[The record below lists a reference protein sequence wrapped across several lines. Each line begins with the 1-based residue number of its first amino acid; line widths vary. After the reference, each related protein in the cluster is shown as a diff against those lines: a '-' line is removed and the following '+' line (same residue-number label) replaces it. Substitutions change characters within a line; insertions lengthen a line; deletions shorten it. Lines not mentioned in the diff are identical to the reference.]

1 MESSSGDPSH
11 APATRAAAAPA
22 CRARAAPPPE
32 NGPRHFCT
40 RNVRAGSTGVPGLCP
55 RRVTRCPA
63 HRTRFPNSRFSR
75 PTPPEHSCRGRRFRE
90 IAKKTRNHGV
100 SRIQHGCGG
109 SAEPSGNGESTG
121 SIEDPLHR
129 FASVF
134 RYLPGNA
141 GPRQDRSGVRASGV
155 RARAP
160 KFVAAP
166 YIYIAPKRAE
176 KSGECKKC
184 DGGSRVLARARPAA
198 RLGHSSDTPMNPART
213 FRVEKCRDVISR
225 PPAARAL
232 LPRTALP
239 GDSEKNEKSRGQQNP
254 AWVWGVSRI
263 QRERRIDGFH

>member
-100 SRIQHGCGG
+100 SRIQHGCGE

-155 RARAP
+155 RARARARAE
-160 KFVAAP
+160 VRSCTL
-166 YIYIAPKRAE
+166 YIYSSKAGREIRGMPKMRRLCARP
-176 KSGECKKC
+176 SA
-184 DGGSRVLARARPAA
+184 SSPVRARP
-198 RLGHSSDTPMNPART
+198 RVSDTVRAR
-213 FRVEKCRDVISR
+213 R
-225 PPAARAL
+225 
-232 LPRTALP
+232 
-239 GDSEKNEKSRGQQNP
+239 
-254 AWVWGVSRI
+254 
-263 QRERRIDGFH
+263 